1 MPTDCYIKLWPPGK
15 SSCCTLFLPKY
26 EWIMKKEVV
35 EDCGN
40 DLFKY
45 AETDQDNKCISF
57 EDCLSLGKKIIK
69 GGACLPKNDCEDFI
83 YIQNVFILVK

>member
-1 MPTDCYIKLWPPGK
+1 M
-15 SSCCTLFLPKY
+15 
-26 EWIMKKEVV
+26 MKKEVV

-45 AETDQDNKCISF
+45 AESAQDNKCISF

-83 YIQNVFILVK
+83 YNSKCICSCQISTDHKYYNHDTKI

>member
-1 MPTDCYIKLWPPGK
+1 
-15 SSCCTLFLPKY
+15 
-26 EWIMKKEVV
+26 MKKEVV

-57 EDCLSLGKKIIK
+57 EDYLSLGETIIK
-69 GGACLPKNDCEDFI
+69 GGACLQKNDCEDYI
-83 YIQNVFILVK
+83 YSKCISSCQINTNHKYYNHDTKICNF